1 MCFFNVKNYFGHI
14 SGMVVRLMWNEKEV
28 HRLDTGCNMWPWPF
42 CLTHD
47 LDLGYFKVKFR
58 NSYISGIV
66 GLIDVK
72 WKGSESIG
80 YWADYM
86 TLPFDHIHD
95 LDFGVSRSESE
106 IDLSHEW
113 NVRLTWNKK
122 DVSHPFMTMI
132 LISVIMVGGRI
143 VPVSDQGDLSR
154 RRAVDI
160 SS

>member
-1 MCFFNVKNYFGHI
+1 
-14 SGMVVRLMWNEKEV
+14 
-28 HRLDTGCNMWPWPF
+28 
-42 CLTHD
+42 
-47 LDLGYFKVKFR
+47 
-58 NSYISGIV
+58 
-66 GLIDVK
+66 
-72 WKGSESIG
+72 
-80 YWADYM
+80 M
-86 TLPFDHIHD
+86 TLPFVHIHD

-106 IDLSHEW
+106 IALSHEW

-143 VPVSDQGDLSR
+143 VPDSDQGDLRR